1 MSNSY
6 TKASFVL
13 TITGFEAF
21 LLRTAKDAVDIVA
34 DDTIDQA
41 EVACGLD
48 VLIAEQPE
56 EERDGEEHQRP
67 QG

>member
-34 DDTIDQA
+34 EKVHLRETECA
-41 EVACGLD
+41 
-48 VLIAEQPE
+48 
-56 EERDGEEHQRP
+56 RK
-67 QG
+67 